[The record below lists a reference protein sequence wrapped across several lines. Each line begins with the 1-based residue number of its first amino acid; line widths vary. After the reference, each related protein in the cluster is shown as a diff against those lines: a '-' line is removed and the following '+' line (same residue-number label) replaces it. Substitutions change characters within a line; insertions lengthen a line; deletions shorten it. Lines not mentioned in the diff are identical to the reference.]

1 MLVPSDVNTLT
12 GKIIG
17 CAIEVHRALGP
28 GLLETIYLACLIVE
42 LRREGLRVDVQVRV
56 PVVYRGVTLDCSY
69 VLDLIVEGTVIVELK
84 CVTALLPVHEAQLLT
99 YLKLTDKPIGL
110 LINFNVPVL
119 KNGIVRKINSTPGG
133 VRPTAGR
140 AS

>member
-99 YLKLTDKPIGL
+99 YLKLTEKPIG
-110 LINFNVPVL
+110 
-119 KNGIVRKINSTPGG
+119 
-133 VRPTAGR
+133 
-140 AS
+140 